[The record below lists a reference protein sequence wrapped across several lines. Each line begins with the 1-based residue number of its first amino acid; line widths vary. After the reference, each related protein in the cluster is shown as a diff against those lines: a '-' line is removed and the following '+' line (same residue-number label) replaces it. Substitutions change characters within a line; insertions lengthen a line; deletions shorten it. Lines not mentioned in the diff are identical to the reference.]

1 MGASEEIVANN
12 KVMAEEMSKRAALGK
27 PVKRFVQEVVLG
39 MTESENVRLSEIGG
53 AWGGENLE
61 TVENRLRYYPNSKQ

>member
-27 PVKRFVQEVVLG
+27 PVKRFVQEVGLG

-61 TVENRLRYYPNSKQ
+61 TVETRLRYYPNSKQ